1 MSSLADRVAVVTG
14 SAGNIGRAIAL
25 RLARDGAAVMVHAK
39 ENGDGVAETQ
49 RLIEAAGGRADGHLA
64 DLSTEAGARGLID
77 ATVGRFGRLDILV
90 NNAAIRRNTPFVE
103 MSLADWHEVMANSLD
118 CAFLAARYAVPHMQ
132 TGRWG
137 RIVNITGI
145 TLHRGTPGRAH
156 VGAAKAAMVGMTRSL
171 ALELA
176 PDGITVNCVSPGL
189 IDTTRGIAAG
199 SRPDASKT
207 MAIPVGRDG
216 RPDEI
221 AHVVTMLC
229 QPDGAYTTGQT
240 IQVNGGV
247 NFS

>member
-1 MSSLADRVAVVTG
+1 MSSLADRVAIVTG

-25 RLARDGAAVMVHAK
+25 RLARDGAAVMAHAK
-39 ENGDGVAETQ
+39 QNGDGVAETQ
-49 RLIEAAGGRADGHLA
+49 RLIETAGGRADGHLA

-77 ATVGRFGRLDILV
+77 AAVGRFGRLDILV

-189 IDTTRGIAAG
+189 IDTERGVAAG

>member
-1 MSSLADRVAVVTG
+1 MSSLADRVAIVTG

-25 RLARDGAAVMVHAK
+25 MLARQGAAVMVHAK

-49 RLIEAAGGRADGHLA
+49 RLIEDSGGHTDGHLA
-64 DLSTEAGARGLID
+64 DLSTEDGASSLID

-103 MSLADWHEVMANSLD
+103 MRLADWHEVMANSLD
-118 CAFLAARYAVPHMQ
+118 CAFLSARYAVPHMQ
-132 TGRWG
+132 AGGWG

-145 TLHRGTPGRAH
+145 TLHRGTPGRTH

-176 PDGITVNCVSPGL
+176 GDGITVNCVSPGL
-189 IDTTRGIAAG
+189 IDTVRGTAAG
-199 SRPDASKT
+199 ARPDGSKSL
-207 MAIPVGRDG
+207 AIPVGREG

-229 QPDGAYTTGQT
+229 QPDGAYTTGQS
-240 IQVNGGV
+240 IQVNGGI